1 MNAWRFQTTAG
12 LSDASSK
19 MELRADAVV
28 IASATELPG
37 RDRAV
42 FVPLVSFFLMEPCVA
57 NLAFLHLLDESALH
71 FKLLSAP
78 SDAAMAWSKR

>member
-1 MNAWRFQTTAG
+1 
-12 LSDASSK
+12 

-42 FVPLVSFFLMEPCVA
+42 FVI
-57 NLAFLHLLDESALH
+57 LLDGTMRGEFSVL
-71 FKLLSAP
+71 AP
-78 SDAAMAWSKR
+78 VG

>member
-42 FVPLVSFFLMEPCVA
+42 FVI
-57 NLAFLHLLDESALH
+57 LLDGTMRGEFSVL
-71 FKLLSAP
+71 AP
-78 SDAAMAWSKR
+78 VG